1 MLKRLM
7 IGVTLLLT
15 ACGAA
20 DVPIAGPDPGQVV
33 IVVESTGGCAQM
45 GPNCTRL
52 VIFGDGTVEAYRFVI
67 DGEELVDIGMIDPEL
82 AAELQTVLATTD
94 LDALRARL
102 PAGHCRGC
110 FDGIDT
116 TMTFPGAGGPEVF
129 GSIEVELDPSEPVF
143 AGAWAVAAVAE
154 AATEVPFAS
163 R

>member
-1 MLKRLM
+1 MVKRLM
-7 IGVTLLLT
+7 IGAALVLT
-15 ACGAA
+15 GCAAA
-20 DVPIAGPDPGQVV
+20 DVPSAVPGDEVV

-52 VIFGDGTVEAYRFVI
+52 VISGNGSVEAYRFVI
-67 DGEELVDIGMIDPEL
+67 DGEELVDLGSIDPEL
-82 AAELQTVLATTD
+82 VSALHALVAMTD

-116 TMTFPGAGGPEVF
+116 TMTFHGDERPGTFNSV
-129 GSIEVELDPSEPVF
+129 EVELDPTEPLF
-143 AGAWAVAAVAE
+143 AAAWAVASAAE
-154 AATEVPFAS
+154 AATEVPIVS

>member
-7 IGVTLLLT
+7 IGVTLVLT
-15 ACGAA
+15 ACGASDA
-20 DVPIAGPDPGQVV
+20 PSAIQGDEVV

-52 VIFGDGTVEAYRFVI
+52 VISGDGTVEAYRFVI
-67 DGEELVDIGMIDPEL
+67 DGVELVAIGSIDPEL
-82 AAELQTVLATTD
+82 VAILHALVATTD
-94 LDALRARL
+94 LGALRARL

-116 TMTFPGAGGPEVF
+116 TMTFYGGAGPEVF
-129 GSIEVELDPSEPVF
+129 GSVEVELDPAEPVL
-143 AGAWAVAAVAE
+143 AAAWAVAAAADE
-154 AATEVPFAS
+154 AVQIPVVT